1 MDPLSEIQQ
10 QQQQQQQQQN
20 QQQQQPNQLADFSI
34 DRMFEKMNNNNNDNS
49 WVQFDDQQT
58 SDQQQSSLPTTINS
72 LKTIDSKSVVV
83 NDDGDG
89 DDNIN
94 KSAIRLKSS
103 NSSAE
108 NNQQSQQQQ
117 QQQFATID
125 LSANSTTQVLQI
137 NGGNSGGNG
146 GGGGNS
152 TNIAGSSSSSNLTK
166 SNHSNTSSSVLNIPK
181 SGFSNGDIVV
191 TLYPLNNNCAWLTPA
206 TFKAH
211 LVPEELMAQP
221 LTLTVEDY
229 VSTMSILLSD
239 YRFHLYITLHKR
251 ILALWITLSIIV
263 LLGILASGTK
273 GLSIFLSGIMW
284 LVLNALGIFLVIFIK
299 SRLYR
304 MLEECLSQINSIFGR
319 HNIFLGIDDRG
330 HFSCHKINLI
340 FVYFDPKYCIKFL
353 QDMLKNNNNKDLQTT
368 KHQHQNNRNQHQN
381 IDTSILDGNSGDNR
395 FIGDDDNIYITGS
408 SGTRQIS
415 QKEKQ
420 AEKLLYRYSQR
431 WIREFGRQRMSLS
444 IIQPQPEQSSS
455 SSSSLQPQQQQQQSN
470 NSNQQQQQQ
479 QQSINITIPSSTD
492 IPPRHCRQAKCF
504 CQFIEEMYRGKQ
516 QQQQQQQQQSFGNF
530 CLTSFLPCISMIP
543 SFCR

>member
-1 MDPLSEIQQ
+1 
-10 QQQQQQQQQN
+10 
-20 QQQQQPNQLADFSI
+20 
-34 DRMFEKMNNNNNDNS
+34 MFEKMNNNNNDNS

-152 TNIAGSSSSSNLTK
+152 TNIAGSSSSSSNLTK

-368 KHQHQNNRNQHQN
+368 KHQHQNNRNQQN

-455 SSSSLQPQQQQQQSN
+455 SSSSSLQPQQQQQQQSN
-470 NSNQQQQQQ
+470 NSNQQQQQQQQ